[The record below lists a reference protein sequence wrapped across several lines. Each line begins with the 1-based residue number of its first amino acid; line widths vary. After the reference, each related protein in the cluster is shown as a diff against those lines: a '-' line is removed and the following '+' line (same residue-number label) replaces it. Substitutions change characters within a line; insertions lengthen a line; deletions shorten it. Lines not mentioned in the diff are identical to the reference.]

1 MTNLLLAPLLAAALS
16 TACSSSFTP
25 TDVSSG
31 ASEDQCGALSSYVT
45 RCPGNRSAC
54 TAANLAQCDGN
65 IFIMPGKSPIR
76 VLPSFASQTAGSA
89 LASCVAAAPCAPDPL
104 DEDGVALCFID
115 KLEALT
121 PTAAQQKVAT
131 DFCASCNEPG
141 TMSCSASF
149 FADIKVAGG
158 FDVLTVSD
166 EVAREIDATC
176 FGAPAAD
183 AGSCQHAF
191 STCLSGVIVKHVA
204 PPPPQCG
211 AGG

>member
-1 MTNLLLAPLLAAALS
+1 M
-16 TACSSSFTP
+16 
-25 TDVSSG
+25 
-31 ASEDQCGALSSYVT
+31 
-45 RCPGNRSAC
+45 PGN
-54 TAANLAQCDGN
+54 
-65 IFIMPGKSPIR
+65 PPIR

-104 DEDGVALCFID
+104 DEDGVARCFID

-141 TMSCSASF
+141 TISCSAGF

-158 FDVLTVSD
+158 FMVLTVSD
-166 EVAREIDATC
+166 DMAQEIDATC
-176 FGAPAAD
+176 FGVGVSAAGGETCQD
-183 AGSCQHAF
+183 AFG
-191 STCLSGVIVKHVA
+191 TCLRGVIRKHVA

-211 AGG
+211 DEG